1 MRESICHSMSM
12 VLDTYILVKTIS
24 PIFTPVD
31 TPLVWVRPRAIR
43 HHHHLRSAGKNK
55 SRAQAPHR
63 INSGGVQENAKTNP
77 SSRRDEDAST
87 RTQTQKCR
95 LSTSTHLLNLPTRSS
110 RRKHWKG
117 RKWEESTTL
126 VTNQH
131 INLSPSPPSNSH
143 KQRVQS
149 IQKDPDVGR
158 WVEWER
164 ERRGE

>member
-43 HHHHLRSAGKNK
+43 HHHLRSAGKNK